1 MDQGVGTPAT
11 YTECFQFF
19 IAPTDLNGQ
28 NPNPALRPHVIN
40 NSWQCR
46 PSQGCAPDTLRT
58 IIENAQA
65 ARIFVEA
72 AVSGGGPDCSTIT
85 DPPAIYA
92 AAFSTGA
99 VYDAD
104 FLAPFSSRGPVTI
117 DGSGRIK
124 PDIVAS
130 GVNVRSSVNNSDSA
144 YSFFTGTSMA
154 GPHVVGVVALLW
166 SARPELAR
174 DIAATKQLLGAT
186 ASPIATVTNGTQC
199 GGIDHVPNN
208 HFGWGLVDA
217 LAAVNAGPPPP
228 PPPPP
233 PPAPP
238 PPPLAPP
245 PPPPPPA
252 PPPPPPPARCLV
264 PRVVGM
270 RLVPAKRKIRRAG
283 CAVGSVRRVRSR
295 RVGRVIAQSPR
306 PGAVRRRGFRVSLVV
321 GRAA

>member
-208 HFGWGLVDA
+208 HFGWGSS
-217 LAAVNAGPPPP
+217 
-228 PPPPP
+228 
-233 PPAPP
+233 
-238 PPPLAPP
+238 
-245 PPPPPPA
+245 
-252 PPPPPPPARCLV
+252 
-264 PRVVGM
+264 M
-270 RLVPAKRKIRRAG
+270 RWR
-283 CAVGSVRRVRSR
+283 
-295 RVGRVIAQSPR
+295 QSM
-306 PGAVRRRGFRVSLVV
+306 PGLLLRHRRRHHPRRRLHLLPRRRRRHHLRPRRRRHL
-321 GRAA
+321 RAASCHGSWA